1 VTPRR
6 ITNGFIR
13 HDFAMKDELRNR
25 RDGVTIPTIW
35 IAVAL
40 SVLLHVAVLWKY
52 LPELKLHL
60 PSPELAERGET
71 SGSLVVQLA
80 PPPRPP
86 SSPQSAPAMRAQPA
100 PAAPARPAPPPPRTS
115 APVLALRTPSTA
127 APPVRTPPPAPPA
140 PAPAPAPAAPP
151 APPRTTADGDLA
163 SFIEARRRARGDTA
177 APPSSGIAMNSPPA
191 EDDNAR
197 SNRIAAANLATQRR
211 QTFGYDPSQ
220 GGGVFQLVRVGYSDA
235 EFLFFGWNKDI
246 RRNTKQLIEVRK
258 GNNPD
263 TRIAVVRRMIAI
275 IREYEQQDFLWES
288 QRLGRSLTL
297 SARPK
302 DNAGLEEF
310 LMLEFFDDPLR
321 PPPG

>member
-1 VTPRR
+1 
-6 ITNGFIR
+6 
-13 HDFAMKDELRNR
+13 MKDELRNR

-40 SVLLHVAVLWKY
+40 SVLLHVAVLWKW
-52 LPELKLHL
+52 LPQLKLHL
-60 PSPELAERGET
+60 PSEELSERGET

-80 PPPRPP
+80 PAPHPP
-86 SSPQSAPAMRAQPA
+86 SSPQSAPALQSQPA
-100 PAAPARPAPPPPRTS
+100 PAPARPAPPPPRPP
-115 APVLALRTPSTA
+115 APVIAMRTPSPA
-127 APPVRTPPPAPPA
+127 APAVPA
-140 PAPAPAPAAPP
+140 PAPPAPAPAAPP
-151 APPRTTADGDLA
+151 APPRAQTDGDLA

-177 APPSSGIAMNSPPA
+177 APPSSGIATNAPSV

-197 SNRIAAANLATQRR
+197 SNRIAAANLATQRK

-258 GNNPD
+258 GNNAD
-263 TRIAVVRRMIAI
+263 TRIAVIRRMIAI

-288 QRLGRSLTL
+288 RRLGRSLML
-297 SARPK
+297 SARPR

-310 LMLEFFDDPLR
+310 LMQEFFEDPLR

>member
-1 VTPRR
+1 VAPRR
-6 ITNGFIR
+6 FANGFIQ
-13 HDFAMKDELRNR
+13 HDFAMKDELGNR

-40 SVLLHVAVLWKY
+40 SVLLHVAVLWKW
-52 LPELKLHL
+52 LPDIKLHL
-60 PSPELAERGET
+60 PSPELSERGET

-86 SSPQSAPAMRAQPA
+86 SSPPTAPALQAQPA
-100 PAAPARPAPPPPRTS
+100 PAPARRAPPPPRTP
-115 APVLALRTPSTA
+115 APVLALRTPSPA
-127 APPVRTPPPAPPA
+127 APAVPAPTPPA
-140 PAPAPAPAAPP
+140 PAPAPAVPPTPQRAP
-151 APPRTTADGDLA
+151 ADGDLA

-263 TRIAVVRRMIAI
+263 TRIAVVRKMIAI

-288 QRLGRSLTL
+288 QRLGRSLML

-302 DNAGLEEF
+302 DNAGLEDF